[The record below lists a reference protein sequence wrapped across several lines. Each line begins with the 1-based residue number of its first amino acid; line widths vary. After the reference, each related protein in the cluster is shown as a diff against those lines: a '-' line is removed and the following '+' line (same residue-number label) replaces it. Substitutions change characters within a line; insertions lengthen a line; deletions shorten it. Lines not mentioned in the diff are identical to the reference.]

1 MMDKLSQLWRRL
13 LFYARRDRFD
23 RELEEEMQFHLEMKA
38 EENIASGV
46 SPEEARYAAQRQFGN
61 QTLFREVSR
70 DMWGFRTLEALAKD
84 LRYGLRVMIKNRGF
98 TLVAVITL
106 ALGIGANTAIFSV
119 VNSVLLR
126 PLPYPNAE
134 RLMTIWEDH
143 RARNG
148 PEREWASPPGFEDW
162 RDQTKSFDHVVAF
175 QFWQPTLTG
184 QGEPERLTGAQ
195 VSHDTFAMLG
205 VTPALG
211 RSFRPEEDHP
221 GVESVVII
229 SHGLWRKRFGAD
241 PSLVGRRIFLNGE
254 GRMVIGV
261 MPAGFKFPIIADAD
275 VWRPIQP
282 VLNSGCRRG
291 CTAIRVMARLKPD
304 ATEAQARAEL
314 SAVAARIEQQ
324 FPDTNTKVGAALVPL
339 QEFLVGP
346 VKTQML
352 ALLVA
357 VAFVLLIACANVAN
371 LLLARSATR
380 EKEIAIRASL
390 GAGQWRIA
398 RQLLSESLLLAIIG
412 GTIGVLIAYRLADL
426 LARFSPQG
434 TPRLDEIGVDGR
446 ALGYALAVTVLT
458 GLLFGAAPVWQLF
471 KADLNQS
478 LRDSG
483 KGLQGA
489 RRGRRALSALVVVET
504 ALALVLLA
512 GAGLLVKS
520 FIRLQRVDP
529 GFEPRNMLTAVVT
542 LPQAAYP
549 ERNQVAHFY
558 SRLLER
564 VRTLPG
570 AQSAAAVSSLPLTGF
585 DSDAGFVI
593 EGRPAPR
600 PDQQPV
606 AWVSSV
612 SPGYFRTMGM
622 RLIAGR
628 EFTDRDNENSPKV
641 VIISETTARRHF
653 SNENPIGKRIGDGS
667 PDGWREIV
675 GVTAD
680 VKHFGLNQ
688 DARVSMFFP
697 DRQQLSRRMFIV
709 VRTTADPSSLSPA
722 LRGVIAEMDK
732 SLAVSNIISMGEI
745 STQSIGQERFTLL
758 LLGLFSAL
766 ALLLAVAG
774 IYGVM
779 SYAVAQRTR
788 EIGVRMAMGAQTGAI
803 LKLVVGHGMKLV
815 AGGIAL
821 GLAASFS
828 LTQLMAKMLFGVSAA
843 DPLTFIVITLLL
855 AFVALLACWI
865 PARRATKVDPMTALR
880 FE

>member
-23 RELEEEMQFHLEMKA
+23 RELEEEMRFHLEMKA
-38 EENIASGV
+38 QENAEAGME
-46 SPEEARYAAQRQFGN
+46 PLEARYAAHRQFGN
-61 QTLFREVSR
+61 QTLLREVSR

-84 LRYGLRVMIKNRGF
+84 LRYGLRMMIKNPGF
-98 TLVAVITL
+98 TVVAVISL
-106 ALGIGANTAIFSV
+106 ALGIGANTAIFSI

-126 PLPYPNAE
+126 PLPYPSAE

-148 PEREWASPPGFEDW
+148 PEREWTSPPGFEDW
-162 RDQTKSFDHVVAF
+162 RDQAKSFDHVVAV

-205 VTPALG
+205 VAPALG
-211 RSFRPEEDHP
+211 RSFRPEEDRP

-241 PSLVGRRIFLNGE
+241 PSLVGRRILLNGE
-254 GRMVIGV
+254 SRAVIGV

-282 VLNSGCRRG
+282 VINSGCRRG

-314 SAVAARIEQQ
+314 NAIAARIEQQ
-324 FPDTNTKVGAALVPL
+324 FPDTNTKVGATLVPL

-346 VKTQML
+346 VKAQML

-357 VAFVLLIACANVAN
+357 VAFVLLIVCANVAN

-380 EKEIAIRASL
+380 EKEIAVRASL
-390 GAGQWRIA
+390 GAGRWRIA
-398 RQLLSESLLLAIIG
+398 RQLLSESLLLAVIG
-412 GTIGVLIAYRLADL
+412 GTIGLLLAYGLVDL
-426 LARFSPQG
+426 LASFSPQG
-434 TPRLDEIGVDGR
+434 TPRVDEIGVDGR

-483 KGLQGA
+483 KGLYGA
-489 RRGRRALSALVVVET
+489 RSGRRALGALVVVET
-504 ALALVLLA
+504 ALALTLLV

-529 GFEPRNMLTAVVT
+529 GFDPRNMLTAVVT

-549 ERNQVAHFY
+549 ERNQVALFY
-558 SRLLER
+558 NRLLER
-564 VRTLPG
+564 ARTLPG
-570 AQSAAAVSSLPLTGF
+570 AQSAAVVSSLPLTGF

-600 PDQQPV
+600 QDQQSV

-622 RLIAGR
+622 GLIAGR

-641 VIISETTARRHF
+641 VIISEETARRHF
-653 SNENPIGKRIGDGS
+653 PNENPIGKRIGDGS

-688 DARVSMFFP
+688 DSRVSMFFP

-709 VRTTADPSSLSPA
+709 VRTAADPSSLSPA
-722 LRGVIAEMDK
+722 LRGVVAEMDRN
-732 SLAVSNIISMGEI
+732 LAVSNIIPMEEI
-745 STQSIGQERFTLL
+745 STRSIGQERFTLL

-779 SYAVAQRTR
+779 SYAVAQRTH
-788 EIGVRMAMGAQTGAI
+788 EIGLRMALGAQTGAI
-803 LKLVVGHGMKLV
+803 LKLVVRRGVKLV
-815 AGGIAL
+815 AGGVAL
-821 GLAASFS
+821 GLVASFS
-828 LTQLMAKMLFGVSAA
+828 LTRLMAKMLFGVSAA

-865 PARRATKVDPMTALR
+865 PARRAAKVDPMTALR